1 MVDLLSPLAHLA
13 QIVAPI
19 QDIRQILYERLP
31 NFNTLDF
38 AGAGVGAM
46 GGNIVFESGAI
57 IINSGATSAAELSRD
72 MLDQIE
78 REIARRVNFGIRGRG
93 GRW

>member
-1 MVDLLSPLAHLA
+1 M
-13 QIVAPI
+13 
-19 QDIRQILYERLP
+19 P
-31 NFNTLDF
+31 NFNALEF
-38 AGAGVGAM
+38 AVAGVGAM

-78 REIARRVNFGIRGRG
+78 REMARRINFGVRGRG
-93 GRW
+93 GR